1 MHARLLVPRLRGLWN
16 QWVRSTRGERLSWT
30 LFLVLGLCFWLFV
43 FLLMGWLVVAFS
55 EVEVF
60 GPILARKLLELLLV
74 GLFGALVFSNIV
86 TALSTFYLSD
96 DLELLLSL
104 PVSRVEFHVAR
115 SVEVLAQ
122 SSWMFLVF
130 GLPVFA
136 AYGYAYDA
144 GLLYYGLVAVVLPA
158 FVLLPNALGIG
169 IATLLVSVFPAR
181 RLREALVFAAL
192 IGLVFAFIALRFAR
206 PERLLNASSFDS
218 LAAYVAELQAPVP
231 VLLPPRW
238 ASDVLLASLMGRPV
252 PWIELG
258 LLISGAVAVAGMAR
272 WLTAALYDGGRGRAQ
287 EARVARLVRAGW
299 LDRLLSVATAPLPPI
314 ARAVVRK
321 DVKTF
326 FRDPAQWSQLFLVAS
341 IVIIALA
348 SVWALPVD
356 AFRGPWLGAFR
367 SALAFLILGLVGFV
381 MAAIAVRF
389 QFPAVSIEGRAF
401 WIVRV
406 SPVDPRDLLIAKL
419 WPTLPLIVVVGQL
432 LALVS
437 CAILGASWQLTGL
450 AAGGALG
457 LAFALS
463 GLAIGMGAIYPD
475 FKADNAARAAAG
487 PAAVLYMV
495 AALTLVG
502 VVLGLLAAPAWVLLA
517 QQTTGGALTPM
528 DQALAVGPPL
538 VAGLLCVAATVLPI
552 RMGARSLWARE
563 LPNG

>member
-1 MHARLLVPRLRGLWN
+1 LAARLLAPRLRGLRN
-16 QWVRSTRGERLSWT
+16 QWVRGSRGERLSWA
-30 LFLVLGLCFWLFV
+30 LFFGVGLVFWVLVFV
-43 FLLMGWLVVAFS
+43 LLGWLVLAFS
-55 EVEVF
+55 QVEVF

-74 GLFGALVFSNIV
+74 GLFGALCFSNVV

-104 PVSRVEFHVAR
+104 PVSRAEFHLAR
-115 SVEVLAQ
+115 SAETLAQ
-122 SSWMFLVF
+122 SSWMVLVF

-144 GLLYYGLVAVVLPA
+144 GLLYFGLVALVLPA

-169 IATLLVSVFPAR
+169 VATLLVSVFPAR

-192 IGLVFAFIALRFAR
+192 VGLVVVFIVMRFAR

-231 VLLPPRW
+231 LLLPPRW
-238 ASDVLLASLMGRPV
+238 ASDVLLASLMGRPI

-258 LLISGAVAVAGMAR
+258 LLCSGAIAMAGLSR

-299 LDRLLSVATAPLPPI
+299 LDRLLAALTSPLPPI

-341 IVIIALA
+341 IVVIALA

-367 SALAFLILGLVGFV
+367 SALAFMVLGLVGFV

-389 QFPAVSIEGRAF
+389 QFTAVAIEGRAF

-406 SPVDPRDLLIAKL
+406 SPVDPRDLLLAKL
-419 WPTLPLIVVVGQL
+419 WPTLPLIVVVGQV

-437 CAILGASWQLTGL
+437 CGILGASLPLTSL
-450 AAGGALG
+450 AAGGSLG

-463 GLAIGMGAIYPD
+463 GLAVGMGAMYPD

-495 AALTLVG
+495 TALSLVG
-502 VVLGLLAAPAWVLLA
+502 VVVGLLAAPAWVVLA
-517 QQTTGGALTPM
+517 QQTTGDAMTAADG
-528 DQALAVGPPL
+528 ALAVVPL
-538 VAGLLCVAATVLPI
+538 VAALLLCIAATVLPI
-552 RMGARSLWARE
+552 RLGARRLWARE

>member
-1 MHARLLVPRLRGLWN
+1 MSARLLTPRLRGARN
-16 QWVRSTRGERLSWT
+16 QWVRGTRGERLSWT
-30 LFLVLGLCFWLFV
+30 LFVALGLVFWLLVFV
-43 FLLMGWLVVAFS
+43 LMGWLVLAFS
-55 EVEVF
+55 QVEVF

-74 GLFGALVFSNIV
+74 GLFGALCFSNVV

-104 PVSRVEFHVAR
+104 PVSRAEFHVAR
-115 SVEVLAQ
+115 SAETLAQ
-122 SSWMFLVF
+122 SSWMVLVF

-144 GLLYYGLVAVVLPA
+144 GVLYFLLVAIVLPA
-158 FVLLPNALGIG
+158 FVLMPNALGIAV
-169 IATLLVSVFPAR
+169 ATLLVSVFPAR
-181 RLREALVFAAL
+181 RLREALVFVAL
-192 IGLVFAFIALRFAR
+192 VALVVAFIVLRFAR
-206 PERLLNASSFDS
+206 PERLLDAGSFDS

-231 VLLPPRW
+231 LLLPPRW
-238 ASDVLLASLMGRPV
+238 ASDVLLASLMGRPI

-258 LLISGAVAVAGMAR
+258 LLCTGAIAMAGLAR

-299 LDRLLSVATAPLPPI
+299 LDRLLAVLTSPLPPI

-341 IVIIALA
+341 IVVIALA

-367 SALAFLILGLVGFV
+367 SALAFLVLGLVGFV

-389 QFPAVSIEGRAF
+389 QFTAVAIEGRAF

-406 SPVDPRDLLIAKL
+406 SPIDPRDLLIAKL
-419 WPTLPLIVVVGQL
+419 WPTLPLIVGVGQV

-437 CAILGASWQLTGL
+437 CAILGASLPLTAI

-463 GLAIGMGAIYPD
+463 GLAVGMGAMYPD

-495 AALTLVG
+495 TALSLVG
-502 VVLGLLAAPAWVLLA
+502 VVVALLAAPAWVVLA
-517 QQTTGGALTPM
+517 QQTTGDALSTGDRVLAGA
-528 DQALAVGPPL
+528 PL
-538 VAGLLCVAATVLPI
+538 VAAALLCVAATILPI
-552 RMGARSLWARE
+552 RLGARRLWARE